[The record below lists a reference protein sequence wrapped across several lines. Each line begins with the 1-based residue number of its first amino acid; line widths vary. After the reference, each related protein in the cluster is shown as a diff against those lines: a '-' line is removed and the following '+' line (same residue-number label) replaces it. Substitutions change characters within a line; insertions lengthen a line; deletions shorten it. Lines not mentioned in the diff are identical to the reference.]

1 MIVGA
6 AVVELHVHDSQSL
19 KSKRGVVRSIAQ
31 RVRNRFPIA
40 IAEVGGQNTW
50 QRAVLGL
57 STVGID
63 HGRVRTVLEQA
74 VAFVEG
80 LGLAEVVGSDVELLT
95 LPFESASGADLDD
108 ATDRVIED
116 EDESA

>member
-6 AVVELHVHDSQSL
+6 AVIELHVHDSQSL

-63 HGRVRTVLEQA
+63 PGRVRAVLDEA
-74 VAFVEG
+74 ISFVEG
-80 LGLAEVVGSDVELLT
+80 LGLAELVGSDVELLAM
-95 LPFESASGADLDD
+95 PFESASGASLGGDGD
-108 ATDRVIED
+108 EHHD